1 MAGLGPAIHDFF
13 LGRNAKNS
21 WMPGPRPGMTR
32 EPEAA
37 MSVPATIGL
46 IGFGEVGSIFARELA
61 AKGVGGV
68 RAFDIAF
75 GDAKSRAA
83 KNLAA
88 AGPAIA
94 GAASHAEAAQGQ
106 PIVIAAVTAGSAL
119 AAAKAAAPHLDKGA
133 FYLDVNSVSPGAKQE
148 IGAAVEAAGGRFVE
162 AAVMTSVPPKGLA
175 SPMLLGGRHTA
186 AFMEAVAGLGMDL
199 TPFSEKIGAASSVK
213 MSRSVMIKGMEALC
227 VECLLTA
234 RQYGVEKEVLASLT
248 DTLVTDWRKTT
259 RYMIGRALKH
269 GRRRAEEVREV
280 ARTVEEAGLDPFMAR
295 ATALRQDW
303 AADQGLAVG
312 DEAIAKAEL
321 EDLLDRVLAASGAA
335 RKAAAE

>member
-1 MAGLGPAIHDFF
+1 
-13 LGRNAKNS
+13 
-21 WMPGPRPGMTR
+21 
-32 EPEAA
+32 
-37 MSVPATIGL
+37 MSVPASIGI
-46 IGFGEVGSIFARELA
+46 IGFGEVGSIFARDLA
-61 AKGVGGV
+61 AEGVAAI

-83 KNLAA
+83 QNRAA
-88 AGPAIA
+88 AGPAIS
-94 GAASHAEAAQGQ
+94 GAESAAQAVHGQ

-119 AAAKAAAPHLDKGA
+119 AAAQSAAPHLAKDA
-133 FYLDVNSVSPGAKQE
+133 LYLDVNSVSPGAKQE
-148 IGAAVEAAGGRFVE
+148 IATAIEGAGGRFVE

-175 SPMLLGGRHTA
+175 SPMLLGGRHAA

-213 MSRSVMIKGMEALC
+213 MSRSIMIKGMEALC

-248 DTLVTDWRKTT
+248 DTLVTDWRKTV

-303 AADQGLAVG
+303 SADQGNLVG
-312 DEAIAKAEL
+312 DDAIAKAEL
-321 EDLLDRVLAASGAA
+321 EDLLDRVLASSGAA
-335 RKAAAE
+335 GRKAAAE